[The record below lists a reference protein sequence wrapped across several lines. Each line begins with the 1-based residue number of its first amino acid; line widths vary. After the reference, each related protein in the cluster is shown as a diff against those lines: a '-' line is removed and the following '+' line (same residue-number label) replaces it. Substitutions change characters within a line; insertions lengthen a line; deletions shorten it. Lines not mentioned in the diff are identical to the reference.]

1 MAITIPN
8 TFIAGSAIE
17 GDKVEANNNAIKT
30 WTNGNMITADLTTAF
45 KWCGAPQVMNGFY
58 NATINQHEFATG
70 VVQGAPVFPKYTIG
84 AIGISMGDAATGLL
98 NEPQLPTY
106 PIGNGNTPIPRT
118 YFYFTLEKQ
127 ATICYQITLEMYP
140 LDDETGAFAR
150 EFQSTVLTTDVDGV
164 LREGSRHICQA
175 MGNVGTMYTNA
186 PEANV
191 IPMYEGVRE
200 YNYSFVTT
208 LAAGDHYIGI
218 QGCSNEQVT
227 WLGRAGISLE
237 CYY

>member
-8 TFIAGSAIE
+8 TFAAGSKIE
-17 GDKVEANNNAIKT
+17 GDKIEANNNAIKT
-30 WTNGNMITADLTTAF
+30 WTNGNMLSVDISSAF
-45 KWCGAPQVMNGFY
+45 RWVGAPQVMNGFY

-70 VVQGAPVFPKYTIG
+70 LVQGAPELPKFTIG
-84 AIGISMGDAATGLL
+84 AVGISLGDAALGLL
-98 NEPQLPTY
+98 NDPTATY
-106 PIGNGNTPIPRT
+106 PTPNGNTPIPRT
-118 YFYFTLEKQ
+118 YVNFTLEKQ
-127 ATICYQITLEMYP
+127 ATVIYQITMEMYP

-150 EFQSTVLTTDVDGV
+150 EFFSTVLTCDVDGT
-164 LREGSRHICQA
+164 LRNGSKHYAQA

-200 YNYSFVTT
+200 YNYSFVAT